1 MKVVHVVTAFPR
13 HDGDVITPWLGRLL
27 LGLRDRGV
35 DVGVLAPA
43 YRGGGATEWR
53 GIPVRRF
60 RYAPARLETLTHD
73 ETVPDRVRSRPAY
86 LALLPAYLVGGS
98 VASIRVGGSAPPDVV
113 HVHWPAPHAWFGS
126 LARAA
131 SGGRTAVLSSFY
143 SVEIRWIERR
153 LPWAVPL
160 LRWSVETSDAVT
172 AISSATAA
180 AVGRYTTREVP
191 VIPFSAAVSARAP
204 DPSTVSAAVARNPAA
219 DGILR
224 LLFVGRLVERK
235 GVHILIRAL
244 ARVRKRMEA
253 TLTVVGEGPETGALR
268 AEAAR
273 VGVEASVDFAGRVDE
288 DALAEA
294 YRTSDLFVL
303 PAVVDRKGDSEGL
316 GVVLLEAL
324 EFGLPV
330 IASNIGGIPDIV
342 KHGETGLLVPP
353 ADAAALASAILEATR
368 NPAETRKRTRRGA
381 AHARA
386 EFALPGIVDRLLR
399 CYEDTIVERRG
410 YRLPPRAAAT
420 AAAATLPP
428 R

>member
-1 MKVVHVVTAFPR
+1 MRVVHVVTAFPR

-98 VASIRVGGSAPPDVV
+98 AASIRMGGSEPPDVV

-126 LARAA
+126 LVRAA
-131 SGGRTAVLSSFY
+131 SGGRTAVLSSYY

-180 AVGRYTTREVP
+180 AVGRYTGREVP
-191 VIPFSAAVSARAP
+191 VIPFSAAVSEDASGPVAAPAARAQG
-204 DPSTVSAAVARNPAA
+204 SAAAGA
-219 DGILR
+219 IR

-235 GVHILIRAL
+235 GVHILLRAL
-244 ARVRKRMEA
+244 ARVRERVEA
-253 TLTVVGEGPETGALR
+253 TLTVIGEGPEAAALR
-268 AEAAR
+268 AEAVR
-273 VGVEASVDFAGRVDE
+273 VGVGGAARFAGRV
-288 DALAEA
+288 AEEELSRA

-303 PAVVDRKGDSEGL
+303 PAVVDAKGDTEGL

-330 IASNIGGIPDIV
+330 IASNSGGIPDIV
-342 KHGETGLLVPP
+342 RHRETGLLVPP
-353 ADAAALASAILEATR
+353 GDAAALAAAILETVQDPVESA
-368 NPAETRKRTRRGA
+368 ARTRRGRD
-381 AHARA
+381 HARRR
-386 EFALPGIVDRLLR
+386 FALGAVVDRLVEH
-399 CYEDTIVERRG
+399 YEGALAIRRG
-410 YRLPPRAAAT
+410 RDGLRTGRASRAAVE
-420 AAAATLPP
+420 PV